1 MHVGCKMRVANDFG
15 KVRIV
20 YDGDPF
26 NTAYDIRV
34 EWLVNEQWELYHG
47 FNSLSDDYAHTNA
60 REAAGRA
67 IKKLA
72 AESAAAF
79 G

>member
-1 MHVGCKMRVANDFG
+1 MRIANDWG

-20 YDGDPF
+20 YDGSPF
-26 NTAYDIRV
+26 DVAYDIKV
-34 EWLVNEQWELYHG
+34 EWLVEGEWKLYQG
-47 FNSLSDDYAHTNA
+47 FNSLSDDYAFTNS

-72 AESAAAF
+72 AEAA
-79 G
+79 GVV

>member
-1 MHVGCKMRVANDFG
+1 MRVANDYG

-20 YDGDPF
+20 YDGSPF
-26 NTAYDIRV
+26 DVAYDIRV
-34 EWLVNEQWELYHG
+34 EWLKNDEWVMYHG

-67 IKKLA
+67 IAILA
-72 AESAAAF
+72 AESAENLP
-79 G
+79 GVPV

>member
-1 MHVGCKMRVANDFG
+1 MRVASDFG

-20 YDGDPF
+20 TEGDPF
-26 NTAYDIRV
+26 HVAYDIRV
-34 EWLVNEQWELYHG
+34 EWLVDGKWEMFRG

-60 REAAGRA
+60 KEAAGRA

-72 AESAAAF
+72 EQAAINLPGEKA
-79 G
+79 